1 MPIQTSTWKAGAM
14 LALAVAIGG
23 VAGSAITSRSDSC
36 RGGATKSKAP
46 GEGFVALLT
55 DELELTPSQQDSVR
69 AVLAR
74 RQPSMDALW
83 EEIRPRVDSVR
94 TVIRNEIAPH
104 LTADQQPKFAA
115 LTARLDAERRE
126 QREKNKRTPK

>member
-1 MPIQTSTWKAGAM
+1 MTSTWKAGAM
-14 LALAVAIGG
+14 LVLATLVGG
-23 VAGSAITSRSDSC
+23 AAGSALTRSSDAC
-36 RGGATKSKAP
+36 KSTTQKSNAP

-55 DELELTPSQQDSVR
+55 EELALTPSQQDSVR

-74 RQPSMDALW
+74 RQGAMDALW

-94 TVIRNEIAPH
+94 TIIRSEIAPH
-104 LTADQQPKFAA
+104 LTAEQQPKFAA

-126 QREKNKRTPK
+126 QREKNKRTAK

>member
-1 MPIQTSTWKAGAM
+1 MLTSTWKAGAM
-14 LALAVAIGG
+14 LVLAMVVGG
-23 VAGSAITSRSDSC
+23 AAGSALTSRSDAC
-36 RGGATKSKAP
+36 KGTAQKSSAP

-55 DELELTPSQQDSVR
+55 EELALTPSQQDSVR

-74 RQPSMDALW
+74 RQGAMDALW

-94 TVIRNEIAPH
+94 TIIRSEIAPH

-126 QREKNKRTPK
+126 QREKNKRTAK

>member
-1 MPIQTSTWKAGAM
+1 MLPSTWKAGAM
-14 LALAVAIGG
+14 LALAVMVGG
-23 VAGSAITSRSDSC
+23 VAGSALTSRSEACKGS
-36 RGGATKSKAP
+36 ATKSNAP

-55 DELELTPSQQDSVR
+55 EELALTPSQQDSVR
-69 AVLAR
+69 AILAR

-94 TVIRNEIAPH
+94 TIIRGEITPH

-126 QREKNKRTPK
+126 QREKNKRTPR